1 MTLVATAFKELKR
14 HIVMNLITFLELTIS
29 VILVCVMVS
38 AVMIRY
44 KYYEPFSDVYSSQGL
59 YCEFSVASAKGENM
73 ESMEDFIAD
82 DDIFQYLHSPEM
94 IISSNRAMAFPLVEN
109 ESVPCYCYSYND
121 ELIKRYTPNLSDG
134 KWFDNSRSAD
144 TLKAVVSENEYG
156 WDVGDKIPVTF
167 ACNGW
172 DGIIEVE
179 IIGKLENGTKLP
191 GIIHSHDGENN
202 SNMFF
207 SSYDYKDEK
216 CPLVLFSY
224 SQLNEKKV
232 FQSLYSAMIKYP
244 SDVTGQSLSDD
255 QRTISSFGSLFS
267 MKLSEINKNS
277 IAYFKVQ
284 IYNYLPIIIVVLL
297 LTLVSSISIT
307 ALSTRQRL
315 KDYGIYYVCGL
326 KWKSCCIVN
335 LFYSL
340 IITVSSVFCATVLMI
355 FSKYIPKL
363 DQTVIL
369 WNIWVFISVLLISIL
384 FIIGSMMMPLIIIGK
399 NTPKEVLAKG
409 GI

>member
-1 MTLVATAFKELKR
+1 
-14 HIVMNLITFLELTIS
+14 
-29 VILVCVMVS
+29 
-38 AVMIRY
+38 
-44 KYYEPFSDVYSSQGL
+44 
-59 YCEFSVASAKGENM
+59 
-73 ESMEDFIAD
+73 
-82 DDIFQYLHSPEM
+82 
-94 IISSNRAMAFPLVEN
+94 
-109 ESVPCYCYSYND
+109 
-121 ELIKRYTPNLSDG
+121 
-134 KWFDNSRSAD
+134 
-144 TLKAVVSENEYG
+144 
-156 WDVGDKIPVTF
+156 
-167 ACNGW
+167 
-172 DGIIEVE
+172 
-179 IIGKLENGTKLP
+179 
-191 GIIHSHDGENN
+191 
-202 SNMFF
+202 
-207 SSYDYKDEK
+207 
-216 CPLVLFSY
+216 
-224 SQLNEKKV
+224 
-232 FQSLYSAMIKYP
+232 
-244 SDVTGQSLSDD
+244 
-255 QRTISSFGSLFS
+255 